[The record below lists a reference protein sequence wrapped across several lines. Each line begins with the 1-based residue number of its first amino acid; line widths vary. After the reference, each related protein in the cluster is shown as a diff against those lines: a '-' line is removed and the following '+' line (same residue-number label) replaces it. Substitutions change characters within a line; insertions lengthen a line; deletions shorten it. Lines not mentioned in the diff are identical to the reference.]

1 MTFYIFSEHKNIKA
15 FITHG
20 GLMGTG
26 EATYCGVPLIGI
38 PLFADQH
45 ANMDL
50 YVKKKIAVKLNL
62 EDINEENFKNAV
74 VKVLKNPIYK

>member
-1 MTFYIFSEHKNIKA
+1 
-15 FITHG
+15 
-20 GLMGTG
+20 MGTV
-26 EATYCGVPLIGI
+26 EAIYCGVPLVGV

-45 ANMDL
+45 ANINL

-74 VKVLKNPIYK
+74 VKVLQNPIYK